1 MKKLLTIFSVFIIFS
16 CSNIDEV
23 TSDQLVE
30 RKNIVYKI
38 NTEVPYSGISIEYY
52 LDSLILNALI
62 ENDLEEKKIKEK
74 ITYEKGIKTA
84 QESFHP
90 SGQLQAIYNYEN
102 SEFDGNQKTYYAN
115 GQLSKSE
122 NYIMGEYEGIQEKYY
137 EDGQLETRKNFKLG
151 EYEGLQEKYYEDG
164 QLWEI
169 GNYRMGEWHGN
180 QKYYYPNG
188 QVRNITNF
196 KNAEFDGNQK
206 SYYPNG
212 QLENSRNWSDG
223 IRNGVQEFYFED
235 GQLRESVNYKMGEY
249 DGNKKSYYA
258 NGQLETSENYKM
270 GEYDGNQ
277 RSYYPNGQLAKNRNF
292 SDGIRNGV
300 QEFYFE
306 DGELSRNYNYKNDL
320 LHGPTEA
327 YYENRNIKYK
337 NIYEEG
343 ILVFE
348 ERWNPKGLKEKD
360 FSIVAGE
367 KRETRHSY
375 DYSNDENNKR
385 FFTNNVLVKD
395 SRYSID
401 SGIMQECYYNDQK
414 NYFCKVSSTKVDFY
428 NMIYVRDGLKK
439 TKETFFKEKKIGE
452 INYINDSPV
461 TKAKMVEDDQP
472 GSLNFKFNNIK
483 CSSSALGN
491 CGSRDKKVIY
501 YIKYNAPEWIVSK
514 KRDCSI
520 YYKQDSVKDVY
531 SKESCTAML
540 PTLPVELHF

>member
-23 TSDQLVE
+23 TSNQLVE

-52 LDSLILNALI
+52 LDGLLLNALI

-212 QLENSRNWSDG
+212 QLENS
-223 IRNGVQEFYFED
+223 
-235 GQLRESVNYKMGEY
+235 
-249 DGNKKSYYA
+249 
-258 NGQLETSENYKM
+258 
-270 GEYDGNQ
+270 
-277 RSYYPNGQLAKNRNF
+277 RNF

-452 INYINDSPV
+452 INYINDSSV

-491 CGSRDKKVIY
+491 CGSRDNKVIY

-514 KRDCSI
+514 KRECSI